1 MDSDLVKQLGP
12 LGPLAGVWEGDKGA
26 DVAPSDDRGTEQNA
40 FRERITFEPI
50 GPVRNH
56 EQMLYG
62 LRYATIARRIGEAD
76 PFHEEVGYWLW
87 NPGEQ
92 QVLRCFIVPRGVA
105 LIAGGTAEPT
115 ARTFTL
121 SAESGSD
128 TYGIC
133 SNRFLDKEFKTVRYE
148 LTVTVL
154 DQNRFHYKEDTQLRM
169 PGRPDLF
176 HHTDENMLTR
186 VTG

>member
-1 MDSDLVKQLGP
+1 MDSDFVKRLGP

-26 DVAPSDDRGTEQNA
+26 DVAPSDDRGTERNA
-40 FRERITFEPI
+40 FRERMTFEPT

-56 EQMLYG
+56 EQVLYG
-62 LRYATIARRIGEAD
+62 LRYATIVRRIGETD

-87 NPGEQ
+87 DPGDR

-121 SAESGSD
+121 SAEAGSG

-154 DQNRFHYKEDTQLRM
+154 DQNRFHYKEDSQLRM

-176 HHTDENMLTR
+176 HHTDENTLTR